1 MLSKSSSLLFK
12 LSAVVGISLLIW
24 LGILSFFIDG
34 SKLILIFGGAVL
46 FVLLPLFIS
55 IQKLIV
61 IPIKK
66 IEKTAEYAANC
77 DLTKRLDIASNDE
90 FGSLSDNFNRMVSM
104 LNNYFSEVKQHAD
117 VIAASSDS
125 VGEFSKDLVSHVGK
139 QMEDT
144 ESVATAMKEMAAS
157 VEEVARNTQ
166 QANDASQVVSKAA
179 HEGEKNVHETVKMMQ
194 LIADFFQTT
203 TKTINTLGERS
214 KQIGEVISMIDDIAD
229 QTNLLALNAAIEA
242 ARAGE
247 HGRGFAVVADEVR
260 KLAEK
265 TTKAT
270 KEISETI
277 KNIQSDT
284 KGSIDLM
291 AKGSDLVKS
300 GLSLSEKSGES
311 VNEIIKQTATATTLI
326 SQIAT
331 ASEEQSKTANEI
343 AQRLENIMKIAAESS
358 ESAELTSSGMQ
369 EFKKQAVQISEII
382 GQCVLNGKGGDI

>member
-1 MLSKSSSLLFK
+1 MKSKSLIFK
-12 LSAVVGISLLIW
+12 LLGISGIALLVW

-34 SKLILIFGGAVL
+34 SKLIVVFTGAIL
-46 FVLLPLFIS
+46 FVFLPLFIS
-55 IQKLIV
+55 IQKLII
-61 IPIKK
+61 IPLRK
-66 IEKTAEYAANC
+66 IEKAVEYTSNC
-77 DLTKRLDIASNDE
+77 NLTKRLDIASKDE
-90 FGSLSDNFNRMVSM
+90 FGILSDNFNRMVSM
-104 LNNYFSEVKQHAD
+104 LHDYFSEIKQHAD

-125 VGEFSKDLVSHVGK
+125 VGEFSKDLVAHVGH

-144 ESVATAMKEMAAS
+144 ESVATAMREMASS
-157 VEEVARNTQ
+157 VEEVAKNTQ
-166 QANDASQVVSKAA
+166 QANDASRVVSEAA
-179 HEGEKNVHETVKMMQ
+179 HEGEKNVNETVKMMQ

-203 TKTINTLGERS
+203 TKTINTLGDRS
-214 KQIGEVISMIDDIAD
+214 KQIGEIISMIDDIAD

-291 AKGSDLVKS
+291 VKGSDLVKS
-300 GLSLSEKSGES
+300 GLSLSEKSGQS
-311 VNEIIKQTATATTLI
+311 VSEIIRQIATATSLI

-358 ESAELTSSGMQ
+358 ESAELTSAGMA
-369 EFKKQAVQISEII
+369 EFKKQALQISEKI
-382 GQCVLNGKGGDI
+382 GHCVLTGKRG